1 MGHPP
6 WWQGKCKDNK
16 SNLIFTRRAIPS
28 IKSEHYSSTKPGLFA
43 NLDKSAPATIQTH
56 SASLVLLLKKQ
67 RSKMDEIVTPNG
79 PLMVTGSFDRGH
91 RQAPG
96 FEGGDRRLVGFEQR
110 VVYPAGHPEQT

>member
-1 MGHPP
+1 
-6 WWQGKCKDNK
+6 
-16 SNLIFTRRAIPS
+16 
-28 IKSEHYSSTKPGLFA
+28 
-43 NLDKSAPATIQTH
+43 
-56 SASLVLLLKKQ
+56 
-67 RSKMDEIVTPNG
+67 MDEIVTPNG

>member
-6 WWQGKCKDNK
+6 WWQGKMKRLQKRSD
-16 SNLIFTRRAIPS
+16 FTESDPP
-28 IKSEHYSSTKPGLFA
+28 IKSEHSSSTKPGLFA
-43 NLDKSAPATIQTH
+43 DLDKSAPATIQTH

-79 PLMVTGSFDRGH
+79 PLMVTRSFDRGH
-91 RQAPG
+91 GQAFG